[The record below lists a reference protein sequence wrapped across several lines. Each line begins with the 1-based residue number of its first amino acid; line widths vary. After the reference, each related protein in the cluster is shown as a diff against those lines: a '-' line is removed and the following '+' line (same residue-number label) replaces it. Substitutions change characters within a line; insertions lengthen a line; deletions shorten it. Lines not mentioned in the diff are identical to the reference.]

1 LGGQSLCPNLA
12 PASSVVLLDPHLQL
26 ADRFTPLILMV
37 ASPAS
42 AQAKYTVAHPHL

>member
-12 PASSVVLLDPHLQL
+12 PASSAVLLDPHLQL
-26 ADRFTPLILMV
+26 ADRFTLLILVV

-42 AQAKYTVAHPHL
+42 AQAEYTVDHPHL